1 MDKSSNCNDSSRAK
15 ILARNLARGKLTNQ
29 LKVPSNLMDQA
40 KDIAINI
47 IEPYRLNIS
56 DNLPATRFAVRAS
69 VVDLLGCFLSHLSEN
84 GTKPI
89 RPANFHSQLKTL
101 CPDIKCCK
109 ELQYHKDKRIVLDKL
124 SHRAIVSLIQSLIKP
139 CNEKNLIIITGYI
152 LACAIDLFNRGII
165 NEKDITHFYTT
176 RYNLLK
182 QATSE
187 TTLEQSDFTFNNY
200 IEGLT
205 NLKFSQL

>member
-1 MDKSSNCNDSSRAK
+1 MDKSSNCNDSNKAK

-89 RPANFHSQLKTL
+89 RPANLHSQLKNL
-101 CPDIKCCK
+101 CPNIKCCK
-109 ELQYHKDKRIVLDKL
+109 ELQSPKEKRIVLDKL
-124 SHRAIVSLIQSLIKP
+124 SHRAIACLIQSLMKS
-139 CNEKNLIIITGYI
+139 CNEKNFAIITGYI

-165 NEKDITHFYTT
+165 TKENITYFYTT

-187 TTLEQSDFTFNNY
+187 TTLEQSNFTFNNY
-200 IEGLT
+200 IEGLAD
-205 NLKFSQL
+205 LKFSQL

>member
-1 MDKSSNCNDSSRAK
+1 MDKSSSREK
-15 ILARNLARGKLTNQ
+15 ILARNIARRKLTNQ

-56 DNLPATRFAVRAS
+56 ENLPATRFAVRAS

-109 ELQYHKDKRIVLDKL
+109 ELQHHK
-124 SHRAIVSLIQSLIKP
+124 
-139 CNEKNLIIITGYI
+139 E
-152 LACAIDLFNRGII
+152 
-165 NEKDITHFYTT
+165 
-176 RYNLLK
+176 
-182 QATSE
+182 
-187 TTLEQSDFTFNNY
+187 
-200 IEGLT
+200 
-205 NLKFSQL
+205 

>member
-1 MDKSSNCNDSSRAK
+1 MDKSSNCNDSNKAK

-89 RPANFHSQLKTL
+89 RPANLHSQLKNL
-101 CPDIKCCK
+101 CPNIKCCK
-109 ELQYHKDKRIVLDKL
+109 ELQSPKEKRIVLDKL
-124 SHRAIVSLIQSLIKP
+124 SHRAIACLIQSLIKHS
-139 CNEKNLIIITGYI
+139 NEKNFVIITGYI

-165 NEKDITHFYTT
+165 TKENITYFYTT

-200 IEGLT
+200 IEGLAD
-205 NLKFSQL
+205 LKFSQL

>member
-89 RPANFHSQLKTL
+89 RPANLHSQLKNL
-101 CPDIKCCK
+101 CPNIKCCK
-109 ELQYHKDKRIVLDKL
+109 ELQSPKEKRIVLDKL
-124 SHRAIVSLIQSLIKP
+124 SHRAIACLIQSLTKP
-139 CNEKNLIIITGYI
+139 CNEKNFVIITGYI

-165 NEKDITHFYTT
+165 TKENITYFYTT

-200 IEGLT
+200 IEGLA

>member
-1 MDKSSNCNDSSRAK
+1 MDKSSNCNDSNKAK
-15 ILARNLARGKLTNQ
+15 ILARNLTRGKLTNQ

-89 RPANFHSQLKTL
+89 RPANLHSQLKNL
-101 CPDIKCCK
+101 CPNIKCCK
-109 ELQYHKDKRIVLDKL
+109 ELQSPKEKRIVLDKL
-124 SHRAIVSLIQSLIKP
+124 SHRAIACLIQSLMKS
-139 CNEKNLIIITGYI
+139 CNEKNFVIITGYI

-165 NEKDITHFYTT
+165 TKENITYFYTT

-200 IEGLT
+200 IEGLAD
-205 NLKFSQL
+205 LKFSQL